1 MIEIELPDPTM
12 TVPEGL
18 KFAVAHFLTVPEEE
32 FRNIIEG
39 DNHQHHIVK
48 ISPRDG
54 GFDVAKFGAF
64 TRVDDKFSFETEDLK
79 NERLCHL
86 TTGWFGGKYPYCNHG
101 SKQTFLV
108 GWKEHICLH
117 STNALDLY
125 LVCGGHFSNQSDSV
139 DGRKILRHLTFKH
152 DITAD
157 QKFQVMTILGGESDL
172 VTFSFLDLCKEN
184 GLKRLRTIPSFLNVD
199 CKQKHQPINLRI
211 YRQQNKEEENE
222 LLQDFGD
229 YIKRCEHLEE
239 CEEKETNQRQLNF
252 STPSQ
257 SHLVAPVYNI
267 NHSTIANV
275 GSDGNATVTNQ
286 RTN

>member
-18 KFAVAHFLTVPEEE
+18 KFAVAHFLTVPEEG

-86 TTGWFGGKYPYCNHG
+86 TTGWFGRKYPYCNHG

-108 GWKEHICLH
+108 GWKEHICPH
-117 STNALDLY
+117 STNAMDLY
-125 LVCGGHFSNQSDSV
+125 LVCGGSRSTLSDSV
-139 DGRKILRHLTFKH
+139 HGRKILKHLTFDH
-152 DITAD
+152 DITPG
-157 QKFQVMTILGGESDL
+157 QKFQIVTDLGGESKP

-184 GLKRLRTIPSFLNVD
+184 GLMRLRTIPSYLNVD
-199 CKQKHQPINLRI
+199 CKQNDQPINFLIFR
-211 YRQQNKEEENE
+211 REGEKEE
-222 LLQDFGD
+222 LLNDSGD
-229 YIKRCEHLEE
+229 YIPRCEHEGE
-239 CEEKETNQRQLNF
+239 CQVKKMKQNQLNL
-252 STPSQ
+252 SSPSQ
-257 SHLVAPVYNI
+257 SRLVTSNTTYNI
-267 NHSTIANV
+267 HGSTVANV
-275 GSDGNATVTNQ
+275 GSDGKATVTNQ

>member
-32 FRNIIEG
+32 FRNVIEG

-54 GFDVAKFGAF
+54 GFDVAKFGEF

-86 TTGWFGGKYPYCNHG
+86 TTGWFGRKYPYCNHG

-108 GWKEHICLH
+108 GWKEKICPQ

-125 LVCGGHFSNQSDSV
+125 LVCEGHRSQQSDSI
-139 DGRKILRHLTFKH
+139 DGRKILDLPTFQH
-152 DITAD
+152 DITPD
-157 QKFQVMTILGGESDL
+157 QKFQIVTILGIKSDP

-184 GLKRLRTIPSFLNVD
+184 GLKRLRTIPSSLDVD
-199 CKQKHQPINLRI
+199 CKQNDHPINFLI
-211 YRQQNKEEENE
+211 YRQQNREGEKEVVNG
-222 LLQDFGD
+222 FGHF
-229 YIKRCEHLEE
+229 IPLCEHDGE
-239 CEEKETNQRQLNF
+239 CQVKKRNKI
-252 STPSQ
+252 S
-257 SHLVAPVYNI
+257 
-267 NHSTIANV
+267 
-275 GSDGNATVTNQ
+275 
-286 RTN
+286 